1 MAKIKKFGDL
11 YFKATGE
18 AFKKFGFVN
27 HEIIT
32 KWSYVIGQELATICS
47 PEMIKFPPF
56 KTRDG
61 VLIVNV
67 TNPGFCLAIQAQESR
82 IIERISTFFGYQAVN
97 KIKVRIIPV
106 QNNKPEIIIK
116 KAMIVLEQEVFNK
129 INNLPDKE
137 LANAMLELASSM
149 AA

>member
-32 KWSYVIGQELATICS
+32 KWSYVVGPELAKICS
-47 PEMIKFPPF
+47 PEMIKFPPY

-67 TNPGFCLAIQAQESR
+67 TNPGFCLAIQAQEGR
-82 IIERISTFFGYQAVN
+82 IIERISTFLGYQAVN
-97 KIKVRIIPV
+97 KVKVRILPV
-106 QNNKPEIIIK
+106 QNIKPEVVIK
-116 KAMIVLEQEVFNK
+116 KAAIVLEQEVINK
-129 INNLPDKE
+129 INKLPDQE
-137 LANAMLELASSM
+137 LANAMLELAKSM